1 LLSSDKTPIPERTE
15 IIVNKKE
22 KVRVDS
28 SFQKKEQAENTS
40 KNIGVERMRSV
51 RERKLL

>member
-1 LLSSDKTPIPERTE
+1 LSSDKGPIPERTE

-28 SFQKKEQAENTS
+28 SCKMKEQAENTS
-40 KNIGVERMRSV
+40 KNIGVGRMRSE
-51 RERKLL
+51 RERKL